1 MSNQK
6 HHKSMDTMD
15 KVCKIVRQSSHGI
28 KAIEIAKRLGIHKTT
43 AHRALFSLEQLGM
56 VESKG
61 GIWLPKTGEQ
71 TIKPLEKEIVIELP
85 IPRNEWQRIALLKDM
100 ARLFGEKD
108 PDNMFKTSLQTLE
121 ETRTIRI
128 TGKNVDDLDLQKI
141 ATMVQQANQSFSSKV
156 KQLLKKFRISKRQ
169 IPESSET

>member
-1 MSNQK
+1 VSNQK

-15 KVCKIVRQSSHGI
+15 RVCKIVRQSSHGI
-28 KAIEIAKRLGIHKTT
+28 KAIEIAEKVGIHKTT
-43 AHRALFSLEQLGM
+43 VHRALFSLEQLGM
-56 VESKG
+56 VESRS
-61 GIWLPKTGEQ
+61 GIWFPKTGEQ

-85 IPRNEWQRIALLKDM
+85 IPRSEWQRTVLLEQ
-100 ARLFGEKD
+100 AAELFGQTD
-108 PDNMFKTSLQTLE
+108 HNNIFKTSLDKLK

-141 ATMVQQANQSFSSKV
+141 VDMVQQANQSFSSKV

-169 IPESSET
+169 VS